1 MRQTHQRLLI
11 LENLKER
18 EDHPS
23 ARALYEELRKEMPTL
38 SRTTVYNTLSTLG
51 KAGVVSCVN
60 MPGQETR
67 YECADAQH
75 CHFLCSS
82 CGRLTD
88 LEFSCGHIPQ
98 LKMDGY
104 VVQEVV
110 GCFKGICRDCAEEGS
125 APPSG

>member
-1 MRQTHQRLLI
+1 MRQTHQRLQI
-11 LENLKER
+11 LEDLKGR
-18 EDHPS
+18 KDHPS
-23 ARALYEELRKEMPTL
+23 ARTIYETMRKKMPTL

-51 KAGVVSCVN
+51 KAGAVSCVN

-67 YECADAQH
+67 YECSDSQH
-75 CHFLCSS
+75 CHFLCNS

-110 GCFKGICRDCAEEGS
+110 GCFKGICRHCAEEGG
-125 APPSG
+125 APSG